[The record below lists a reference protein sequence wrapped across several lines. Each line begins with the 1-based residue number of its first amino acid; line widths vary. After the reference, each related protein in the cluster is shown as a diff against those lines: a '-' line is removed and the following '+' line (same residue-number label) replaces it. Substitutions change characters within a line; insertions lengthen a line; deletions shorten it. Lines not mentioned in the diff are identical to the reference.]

1 MRSAQVPD
9 RRDRD
14 LAALAVLALLSTGP
28 RHPYDIHRLLVET
41 GKVFVTGLPR
51 SLYHAVSKL
60 EQAGLI
66 EPVGTQ
72 RQAGRPERTVYALT
86 GAGRE
91 EVRRRVEVLLATP
104 TADADTTYAALS
116 FIAVLERDQAIA
128 ALRARAEALAT
139 AIDRLAADLDRVTEV
154 QPLLLVESEY
164 DLTRMRA
171 EHDWMSGLADRIA
184 SGDLEWLDAFP
195 SEVSAGQ
202 HKRPEAS
209 TYVPRAG
216 TD

>member
-1 MRSAQVPD
+1 MRNIHIPD
-9 RRDRD
+9 RKDRD

-60 EQAGLI
+60 EQVALI

-86 GAGRE
+86 PAGRD
-91 EVRRRVEVLLATP
+91 EVRRRVAVLLAAP
-104 TADADTTYAALS
+104 TADADITYAALS
-116 FIAVLERDQAIA
+116 FIAVMERDQAIA
-128 ALRARAEALAT
+128 ALRARAEALT
-139 AIDRLAADLDRVTEV
+139 TSIDRLEADLAGAAEV

-164 DLTRMRA
+164 ELTRMRA
-171 EHDWMSGLADRIA
+171 ERDWVSSIADRIT

-195 SEVSAGQ
+195 
-202 HKRPEAS
+202 PES
-209 TYVPRAG
+209 SP
-216 TD
+216 

>member
-1 MRSAQVPD
+1 MRDVQIPD
-9 RRDRD
+9 RKDRD

-60 EQAGLI
+60 EQVALI

-86 GAGRE
+86 PAGRD
-91 EVRRRVEVLLATP
+91 EVRRRVEVLLAVP
-104 TADADTTYAALS
+104 TADADITYAALS

-139 AIDRLAADLDRVTEV
+139 SIDRLEADLAGAAEV

-164 DLTRMRA
+164 ELTRMRA
-171 EHDWMSGLADRIA
+171 ERDWVSGIADRIT

-195 SEVSAGQ
+195 
-202 HKRPEAS
+202 PES
-209 TYVPRAG
+209 LL
-216 TD
+216 